1 MAINRNRSHR
11 ATSDVSASS
20 TTVVSL
26 SVSEITV
33 DTALNC
39 RDGLDEATIEHYAG
53 IFDRLPPVTVFRLP
67 NGTHLLSAGF
77 HRIAAAK
84 RLGRAEIMQNNRVS
98 YFFT

>member
-1 MAINRNRSHR
+1 MAINRNCSR

-26 SVSEITV
+26 PVSAITV
-33 DTALNC
+33 DPSLNC
-39 RDGLDEATIEHYAG
+39 RDELNEATIEHYAG